1 MQAIVQTCAQWLR
14 EGRSVGVATVV
25 ATWGSSPCPV
35 GSKLAFTLDYRM
47 VGSVSGGCVEGA
59 VVEAGLETLSTG
71 RPQLL
76 SFGVADETAFEV
88 IGLACGGQIEVF
100 VEPLSLTLC
109 AFWERALARQT
120 PAAAVTIIDG
130 PPTLLGGR
138 LLLDADGEASSLSD
152 AHLRQQLG
160 AAAQDAIR
168 AGASRQVTLT
178 SSGGEALRAFIE
190 VIAPPTTLIIVGAV
204 HIAMALT
211 VLAKALG
218 YRVIVI
224 DPRSAFASQERFPH
238 ADQIIV
244 AHPSSAL
251 KAESLTP
258 QTAVVVLGHD
268 AKLDDP
274 ALQIALNSPAF
285 YVGALGGQK
294 TRQARRERLLKLGL
308 SEAQLDRLCAPIGL
322 PIGARTPEEI
332 AVAILAQIIAARN
345 GKLH

>member
-1 MQAIVQTCAQWLR
+1 
-14 EGRSVGVATVV
+14 VATVV

-35 GSKLAFTLDYRM
+35 GSKLAFTVDYRM

-100 VEPLSLTLC
+100 VEPLSPALC
-109 AFWERALARQT
+109 AFWERALARQS
-120 PAAAVTIIDG
+120 PAVAATIIDG
-130 PPTLLGGR
+130 PPTLIGSR
-138 LLLDADGEASSLSD
+138 LLLDADGEAGNLRD
-152 AHLRQQLG
+152 AGLRRLLET
-160 AAAQDAIR
+160 AAREATR

-178 SSGGEALRAFIE
+178 SPDDRALRAFIE
-190 VIAPPTTLIIVGAV
+190 VIAPPITLVIIGAV
-204 HIAMALT
+204 HIAVALT
-211 VLAKALG
+211 ALAKALG
-218 YRVIVI
+218 YRVIVV
-224 DPRSAFASQERFPH
+224 DPRSAFASRERFPQ

-244 AHPSSAL
+244 AHPGSAL
-251 KAESLTP
+251 KEESLTP

-274 ALQIALNSPAF
+274 ALRIALNSPAF

-322 PIGARTPEEI
+322 SIGARTPDEI
-332 AVAILAQIIAARN
+332 ALAILAQIVAVRN
-345 GKLH
+345 GGLITPPADEQPG